1 MKVLIATHNEGK
13 KREFVDILN
22 KLNYEFVT
30 LNEFP
35 NCEEPIENG
44 LTIMENAIIK
54 AKYYYDL
61 YKIPVIADDTGLFIA
76 NLNNQP
82 GVNSARYSG
91 MGDAQNRKKVLENL
105 KNTESEAYF
114 ETILAFYDGKSL
126 VTANGRLNGRIIT
139 FERGNNGFGYD
150 SIFYVPELGKT
161 LAEIDH
167 NIKNSIS
174 HRFNA
179 LNQLVHKLNLS
190 NENSKNNF
198 IKEYIKEKFNSDVS
212 NIEKI
217 LGGMSNDTYK
227 VSFNGQDYTFR
238 IPGQTAE
245 LFVSRIYE
253 KNSLNIVKGNN
264 NFLQYFYFDEK
275 NGVKIS
281 PYIIKKEETPNIEKL
296 SYVLNEMHKLP
307 LFENDYLPFERL
319 RYSERLN
326 KILKVDFDEEYFELR
341 DKLFSFED
349 YLNKRQ
355 KVSCHNDA
363 QLSNYIFTDDN
374 YVLIDFEFTGNNDFL
389 YDFACYG
396 NDDLNIGFQVAE
408 YTLSRTLMEE
418 EIKIIELWYA
428 LQAMT
433 WYLVAKFKFITG
445 MEYKPDMNFD
455 QVATF
460 FLNKSKNLL
469 KKY

>member
-179 LNQLVHKLNLS
+179 LNQLV
-190 NENSKNNF
+190 EN
-198 IKEYIKEKFNSDVS
+198 
-212 NIEKI
+212 
-217 LGGMSNDTYK
+217 
-227 VSFNGQDYTFR
+227 Q
-238 IPGQTAE
+238 Q
-245 LFVSRIYE
+245 
-253 KNSLNIVKGNN
+253 
-264 NFLQYFYFDEK
+264 
-275 NGVKIS
+275 
-281 PYIIKKEETPNIEKL
+281 
-296 SYVLNEMHKLP
+296 
-307 LFENDYLPFERL
+307 
-319 RYSERLN
+319 LN
-326 KILKVDFDEEYFELR
+326 KI
-341 DKLFSFED
+341 
-349 YLNKRQ
+349 
-355 KVSCHNDA
+355 
-363 QLSNYIFTDDN
+363 T
-374 YVLIDFEFTGNNDFL
+374 
-389 YDFACYG
+389 
-396 NDDLNIGFQVAE
+396 
-408 YTLSRTLMEE
+408 SR
-418 EIKIIELWYA
+418 
-428 LQAMT
+428 
-433 WYLVAKFKFITG
+433 
-445 MEYKPDMNFD
+445 
-455 QVATF
+455 
-460 FLNKSKNLL
+460 
-469 KKY
+469 